1 MCSYDLTLSEL
12 FSAVL
17 DVGALYHDLLFSYQR
32 AQKLYHGQRGSNYV
46 LQSTLN
52 FLLRIEEQGRLDIEN
67 SQSLEEAIS
76 KFADFLKKGKLI
88 KSLTF
93 EEQDQDQYTIRVEG
107 CIFAGKVHKLVN
119 TKDVTCPYAMVA
131 MSLFNK
137 FKGKP
142 VIERES
148 TYFEDGTQTVIESTQ
163 F

>member
-1 MCSYDLTLSEL
+1 LSEL
-12 FSAVL
+12 LSSVL

-52 FLLRIEEQGRLDIEN
+52 FLLRIEEQGRLDIESSKN
-67 SQSLEEAIS
+67 FEEAIS
-76 KFADFLKKGKLI
+76 KFADFLKKGKII
-88 KSLTF
+88 KSLTA
-93 EEQDQDQYTIRVEG
+93 EELDQDQYSLRVEG
-107 CIFAGKVHKLVN
+107 CIFAGKVHKMCN

-137 FKGKP
+137 LKGKP
-142 VIERES
+142 AIERES
-148 TYFEDGTQTVIESTQ
+148 TYFESGTQTIIETSQ

>member
-1 MCSYDLTLSEL
+1 MSEL
-12 FSAVL
+12 ISSVL

-32 AQKLYHGQRGSNYV
+32 AQRLYHGQRGDNYV

-52 FLLRIEEQGRLDIEN
+52 FLLRIEEQGRIDIEK
-67 SQSLEEAIS
+67 SQSFEEAVS
-76 KFADFLKKGKLI
+76 KFADFLKKGKII
-88 KSLTF
+88 KSLTLQ
-93 EEQDQDQYTIRVEG
+93 ELDPDQYTLRVEG

-131 MSLFNK
+131 MSLYNK

-142 VIERES
+142 AIERES
-148 TYFEDGTQTVIESTQ
+148 LYFESGTQTTIETTS